1 MHFVPLNM
9 PPPPPPLPPPSSPPP
24 PLPTDAAP
32 AARDAAAAVSNGRGK
47 RPQEQ
52 ASTKKEKK
60 VKLDAN
66 PAAVVAAVPA
76 NSDEEEDADNDD
88 NDADDNNNNY
98 PEEQAS
104 QAMFEDDQEWEK
116 GAVKAYV
123 ETEVPKTLAEM
134 SWQLKNGSI
143 EVGLHETN
151 RDHVFHLVN
160 NKLGKPILL
169 FPQGMAKLLT
179 ECLLKAYEIYDANE
193 KDVENINDGIIFSE
207 TLILSWYVKNV
218 VEVSVY
224 KKQIY
229 IFLKRLGKPDAMKK
243 TSAYT
248 GAVKPYSGPKLEPDE
263 DGFIPMKSCSIQFDR
278 ETDDPAKIL
287 VWARKCITI
296 PY

>member
-1 MHFVPLNM
+1 MRFVPLNM
-9 PPPPPPLPPPSSPPP
+9 LLPPLPPPSSPPP
-24 PLPTDAAP
+24 PLPTDTAP
-32 AARDAAAAVSNGRGK
+32 ATQDATAAVSNGRGK

-66 PAAVVAAVPA
+66 PAAPVAVVTAVPA
-76 NSDEEEDADNDD
+76 NSDEEEDADDD
-88 NDADDNNNNY
+88 DNNNY

-116 GAVKAYV
+116 VKVYV

-143 EVGLHETN
+143 EVSLHEAN

-169 FPQGMAKLLT
+169 FPQGMSKLLT
-179 ECLLKAYEIYDANE
+179 ECLPKAYEIYDANE
-193 KDVENINDGIIFSE
+193 KDVENINDGTIFSE
-207 TLILSWYVKNV
+207 TLILSRYVKNV

-229 IFLKRLGKPDAMKK
+229 VFLKRLGKPDSMKK
-243 TSAYT
+243 TLVYT
-248 GAVKPYSGPKLEPDE
+248 GAVKPYTGPKVEPDE
-263 DGFIPMKSCSIQFDR
+263 DGFIPMKSCSIQFNR